1 MNSPQLF
8 SIFFLEHPM
17 QKTFLALALAAAAIA
32 PAQAALSTGDLAF
45 TSFNADEDGWAM
57 VAFTEIAANTKVYFS
72 DNEWTGSAFNT
83 GESYSS
89 WNSGGS
95 AIAAGS
101 VIRFIKTDSAT
112 PTASIGTF
120 KRETVA
126 NSSNWGVST
135 SEDTI
140 YAYLGSSATAAT
152 TFLSAITTGTFG
164 SASAGS
170 LTGTGLANGAGAI
183 TLSAGSDYAEYK
195 GARSGLAK
203 FSDYKSLVSNVAN
216 WNDAGTNAVAANF
229 VPNTTAFTVAAAVP
243 EPTTYAMLLAGLA
256 AVGFVARR
264 RAAK

>member
-1 MNSPQLF
+1 VNEQQAISQ
-8 SIFFLEHPM
+8 FLEHLM
-17 QKTFLALALAAAAIA
+17 QKTLLVLALAAAAIA
-32 PAQAALSTGDLAF
+32 PAQAALKTGDLAF

-57 VAFTEIAANTKVYFS
+57 VAFTEIAAGTKVYFS
-72 DNEWTGSAFNT
+72 DNEWDGSKFNT

-89 WNSGGS
+89 WTSGAS
-95 AIAAGS
+95 AIAAGT
-101 VIRFIKTDSAT
+101 VIRFLKTDSAA
-112 PTASIGTF
+112 PSASIGSF

-126 NSSNWGVST
+126 NSANWGIST

-140 YAYLGSSATAAT
+140 YAYLGTSATAAT
-152 TFLSAITTGTFG
+152 TFLSAITSGTFG

-170 LTGTGLANGAGAI
+170 LVGTGLANGAGAI

-195 GARSGLAK
+195 GARTGLAQ

-216 WNDAGTNAVAANF
+216 WNDAGTDAVAANF

-243 EPTTYAMLLAGLA
+243 EPQTYALMLAGLA
-256 AVGFVARR
+256 AVGFAARR

>member
-1 MNSPQLF
+1 
-8 SIFFLEHPM
+8 M
-17 QKTFLALALAAAAIA
+17 QKTLLALALIAAAL
-32 PAQAALSTGDLAF
+32 PSQALTTGDLAF

-57 VAFTEIAANTKVYFS
+57 VAFTEIAAGTKVYFS

-89 WNSGGS
+89 WTSGAS

-126 NSSNWGVST
+126 NSTNWGVST
-135 SEDTI
+135 SEETL
-140 YAYLGSSATAAT
+140 YAYLGTSATVAT

-164 SASAGS
+164 TASAGS
-170 LTGTGLANGAGAI
+170 LTGTGLANGAGAV

-195 GARSGLAK
+195 GSRAGLAQ
-203 FSDYKSLVSNVAN
+203 FGDYKSLVSNVGN
-216 WNDAGTNAVAANF
+216 WNDAGTNAVAKDF
-229 VPNTTAFTVAAAVP
+229 VPDTTAFSVTAVP
-243 EPTTYAMLLAGLA
+243 EPQTYAMLLAGLA